1 VVALR
6 IRVEPRGP
14 VVTLGVSHK
23 RPFFFAL
30 SNRFPRG
37 SRVRPPARAIAH
49 AGPAPSRGAHVRRV
63 RTRADSRSPP
73 RRFHARGSDVCARF
87 GPSAPRFWDGRDRA
101 PSRGTLR
108 GGRGWERRARDQP
121 RAPGARAMVKE
132 HGGVRHPH
140 QLPPVRLPREPDVHG
155 HAPWCAPAR
164 ATREPFPAPPP
175 PSRGAQSRAAESAA
189 SASASERD
197 PSRPRSRAPRAEPRR
212 ATTFSYPGRAR
223 LEPSRAARRPDPARR
238 GPLALRRA
246 FVSR

>member
-1 VVALR
+1 MSHTKDLFFCTF
-6 IRVEPRGP
+6 EP
-14 VVTLGVSHK
+14 
-23 RPFFFAL
+23 L
-30 SNRFPRG
+30 ST
-37 SRVRPPARAIAH
+37 RVRPPARAIAH

-101 PSRGTLR
+101 PSRGTLP

-155 HAPWCAPAR
+155 HAPRCAPAR

-175 PSRGAQSRAAESAA
+175 EPRRPIPRRGVSSV
-189 SASASERD
+189 
-197 PSRPRSRAPRAEPRR
+197 RPRSRAPRAEPRR